1 MLNSFG
7 QYQKVLVLG
16 GKSDIALATL
26 ALLPLSADAEI
37 LICGKN
43 LNSFDYPQWMQP
55 YQVSEYELNF
65 KNTVDSELIV
75 GDIFRKGDVDLVIV
89 AYALLGKEESQL
101 NPEQYA
107 EILFTNFYSQALL
120 LNQVNHNLRLQKH
133 GQILVFSSVAG
144 VRPRRKNFV
153 YGVTKSGIDFIS
165 QGLQKDNVGQGVEI
179 TIVRPGFVYTKMTR
193 ESSPAPF
200 AISLERAARISAE
213 GLVRK
218 KRVVY
223 APRILRIV
231 MSVLKLFPERIFRL
245 IDK

>member
-16 GKSDIALATL
+16 GKSDLALATL
-26 ALLPLSADAEI
+26 ALLPLSIDAEI

-43 LNSFDYPQWMQP
+43 LNSFDYPQWMQS

-65 KNTVDSELIV
+65 KNTTDSESTV
-75 GDIFRKGDVDLVIV
+75 RDIFRKGDVDLVII
-89 AYALLGKEESQL
+89 AYAILGKEESQL

-144 VRPRRKNFV
+144 MRPRRKNFV
-153 YGVTKSGIDFIS
+153 YGVTKSGIDFIA
-165 QGLQKDNVGQGVEI
+165 QGLQKDNIGEGVEI
-179 TIVRPGFVYTKMTR
+179 TIVRPGFVYTKMTKGAT
-193 ESSPAPF
+193 PAPF
-200 AISLERAARISAE
+200 AISLEKAARISAK
-213 GLVRK
+213 GLIRNK
-218 KRVVY
+218 NVVY
-223 APRILRIV
+223 APSILKFV
-231 MSVLKLFPERIFRL
+231 MNILKLFPEKVFRL

>member
-1 MLNSFG
+1 M
-7 QYQKVLVLG
+7 
-16 GKSDIALATL
+16 
-26 ALLPLSADAEI
+26 
-37 LICGKN
+37 
-43 LNSFDYPQWMQP
+43 
-55 YQVSEYELNF
+55 NF
-65 KNTVDSELIV
+65 KDTVDCELLV
-75 GDIFRKGDVDLVIV
+75 ADVFRKRDVDLVIV

-101 NPEQYA
+101 NSEQFA

-144 VRPRRKNFV
+144 MRPRRKNFV

-165 QGLQKDNVGQGVEI
+165 QGLQKDNVGQGVGI

-200 AISLERAARISAE
+200 AIDLERAARISAE
-213 GLVRK
+213 GLVGK

-223 APRILRIV
+223 APRILKIV
-231 MSVLKLFPERIFRL
+231 MNALKLFPESIFRL